1 MNILTVEYEG
11 LRPMNE
17 FGYWHYHTDQKGLPD
32 GGMSISVELLN
43 KYAADKVREA
53 LDRVQHVRDHKPE
66 SEWSSFGLSADMWD
80 EIEAIRK
87 ELQ

>member
-1 MNILTVEYEG
+1 MNSFTVEYEG

-53 LDRVQHVRDHKPE
+53 LDRIEGQQGAIE
-66 SEWSSFGLSADMWD
+66 MWQVITETRK
-80 EIEAIRK
+80 EIE
-87 ELQ
+87 